1 MKKTRVLILLAILLI
16 FSGCST
22 IEQKTQMM
30 VYSGLKITKISYES
44 IDYMGGYKDI
54 NIIDFNENNYYFQT
68 HSPEEG
74 YSKLDLRRSFTE
86 EEEKIFLDAC
96 YTYGL
101 FDIDDYY
108 SATGI
113 DDGGG
118 WKLIIEYE
126 DGTIKTSIG
135 NNAYPD
141 YVFEKCSTYFYELCG
156 QKIYNYL
163 PEFYLNPPTVTTR
176 FGKSHHWYGSAV
188 IKKAN
193 YQWNSTKSLD
203 NDLFLINEENKN
215 K

>member
-108 SATGI
+108 
-113 DDGGG
+113 
-118 WKLIIEYE
+118 II
-126 DGTIKTSIG
+126 
-135 NNAYPD
+135 N
-141 YVFEKCSTYFYELCG
+141 
-156 QKIYNYL
+156 
-163 PEFYLNPPTVTTR
+163 
-176 FGKSHHWYGSAV
+176 KSMSGR
-188 IKKAN
+188 
-193 YQWNSTKSLD
+193 
-203 NDLFLINEENKN
+203 
-215 K
+215 